1 MRLANENSRPAANTV
16 SSSSSARV
24 KRPDLRFGNPA
35 HLLSP
40 PLAHSW
46 NPLKILWRT
55 TISDGGPWIAEK
67 VPGSRRKEKKVWE
80 EGSPNSS
87 RGSTWPRAGNAAWSA
102 LTPGLAGSLLNCSLL
117 TMLPISPC
125 FPSRHASYLTMIP
138 ILPCVTSDHV
148 SHLAMPN
155 CSHLTKNYCARLPWY
170 HHGRVD
176 GLAFYQSGLFWGEP
190 HFWQEWPDLKGI
202 FGMKAFCQETRQDS
216 GHSQAARRAR
226 QGSSWTATKQK

>member
-1 MRLANENSRPAANTV
+1 
-16 SSSSSARV
+16 
-24 KRPDLRFGNPA
+24 
-35 HLLSP
+35 
-40 PLAHSW
+40 
-46 NPLKILWRT
+46 
-55 TISDGGPWIAEK
+55 
-67 VPGSRRKEKKVWE
+67 
-80 EGSPNSS
+80 
-87 RGSTWPRAGNAAWSA
+87 
-102 LTPGLAGSLLNCSLL
+102 
-117 TMLPISPC
+117 MLPVSPC

-226 QGSSWTATKQK
+226 QGSSWTATKQKLTNQCYFCCCYFATLLLSSTQAHAQQTPVLEKMRIRDKRTSRDVGTLRHVVELCSVDWFELGCVELCELLLVLVLL